1 MCGKLLLREMMSSS
15 ESGHVN
21 WDEDLP
27 EKLRLRWEQWVS
39 SLIHLQELKIP
50 RKYSDISFVKAS
62 RREVHVFSDASKD
75 AIASVAYLKLFFD
88 EHSDVSFLM
97 GKAKVS
103 PTNGHTIPRLELCAA
118 VLSVEIA
125 DIVKQELNIDSKDF
139 HYYTDSKVVLGYV
152 TNETR
157 RFFMYVSNR
166 VNRIRA
172 SSSPEQWSYVAT
184 DQNPADIATRHLSST
199 DLPDSVYLSGPS
211 FLLQNVYDNEQE
223 YTCTLV
229 NPSTDKEVR
238 PLVTTIKTD
247 IPKDIGL
254 SNRFSHFS
262 LWNSLVRAITLLKR
276 VVLTLHDTSPPSRT
290 EVERF
295 IIKTVQREVFSTELH
310 SVTTGMRLSTQ
321 SDILPLSPVLDQNNI
336 LRVGGRVKHAKVAT
350 EHLQPIIIPKKH
362 HLAVL
367 FVRHFHELTFHQGRH
382 ITEGALR
389 SAGYWVI
396 GSKRLVAM
404 IIRQCVTCK
413 KLRRHFKIQ
422 KMSDLP
428 EDRLHPG
435 PPFTFIG
442 IDTFGPW
449 PIIHRKTRGGSA
461 QQKRWAILFTCLVSR
476 AIHIEV
482 TEELSSSSFI
492 NAFRVSLHSE
502 EM

>member
-1 MCGKLLLREMMSSS
+1 M
-15 ESGHVN
+15 
-21 WDEDLP
+21 
-27 EKLRLRWEQWVS
+27 RLRWEQWVS
-39 SLIHLQELKIP
+39 SLIHLQKLKIP
-50 RKYSDISFVKAS
+50 RKYSDISFAKAS

-75 AIASVAYLKLFFD
+75 AIGSVAYLKLFFD
-88 EHSDVSFLM
+88 EHSDVSFLI

-125 DIVKQELNIDSKDF
+125 DIVKKELNIDSKDF

-157 RFFMYVSNR
+157 RFFMYVCNR

-172 SSSPEQWSYVAT
+172 SSSHEQWSYIAT

-199 DLPDSVYLSGPS
+199 DLPDSVYLSVPS

-223 YTCTLV
+223 YTLV

-247 IPKDIGL
+247 IHDDIGL
-254 SNRFSHFS
+254 SDRFSS
-262 LWNSLVRAITLLKR
+262 WNSLVRAITLLKR
-276 VVLTLHDTSPPSRT
+276 VVLKLHDTSPPSHT

-310 SVTTGMRLSTQ
+310 QVTTGMRLSTQ

-336 LRVGGRVKHAKVAT
+336 LRVGGRVKHAKVVT

-367 FVRHFHELTFHQGRH
+367 LVRHFHELTFHQGRH

-413 KLRRHFKIQ
+413 KLRGYFKIQ

-461 QQKRWAILFTCLVSR
+461 QQKRWTILFTCLVSR
-476 AIHIEV
+476 TIHIEV
-482 TEELSSSSFI
+482 TEELSSTSFI
-492 NAFRVSLHSE
+492 NAFRRFIALRGNV
-502 EM
+502 